1 MSSGPF
7 KFPETVPIMEPELLV
22 QAFHFAIE
30 SVLGEKGLSSEVI
43 RASIDWRPDKTPL
56 EKGLDY
62 GADFSNA
69 FVEFFSG
76 NAMLVYTAIVR
87 TFSMLTLIDE
97 GGINKELLTQDDI
110 GQIVIPDKI
119 LRIAAQV
126 PLEAKQ
132 GFEAQ
137 TFLSALKSIDE

>member
-1 MSSGPF
+1 
-7 KFPETVPIMEPELLV
+7 MEPELLV

-30 SVLGEKGLSSEVI
+30 SVLGEKGLSREII
-43 RASIDWRPDKTPL
+43 RASIDWRPDKTPF
-56 EKGLDY
+56 EKESDY
-62 GADFSNA
+62 GADLSNA

-76 NAMLVYTAIVR
+76 NTMLVYAAIVR